1 MKISMNENRTVTGT
15 GAPVTPRQ
23 ILETRV
29 ESAPDSVAFQYI
41 KKKQTV
47 SVTCGQFW
55 REVNA
60 MGVFFYRHGLY
71 GKRIAVLG
79 ENSYEWILTWFAVVL
94 SGNVVVPLD
103 KDQRPEELA
112 ELLSRC
118 EAEALVCSGQY
129 YDVAETLHAAD
140 AVKRVLSMEDIPLIL
155 EHSSGLLDEC
165 GIETSGDTVCTIIF
179 TSGTTGEQ
187 KGVMLTRRNLA
198 SDAFNA
204 SRSLGVKGSSVL
216 TLPLHHTFG
225 FTVGVLAAYL
235 CGYPICISK
244 SLRTF
249 NKDLQS
255 FAPVNL
261 VLVPLYVET
270 MYKAVWK
277 TAREQGME
285 KKLRRM
291 IAYSSVAQIGYIY
304 LGIAVGT
311 EAGIAAAVFHM
322 IAHAL
327 AKSLLFL
334 TGDRLI
340 GASDGDAHFHEL
352 RGAAFRAPVCGAA
365 FTVGALSIVGVPLFA
380 GFASKLYLCR
390 ACLDMSNRWAVVGL
404 MVLAVSTALNAAY
417 FIITIVTLY
426 RTPTHEYTT
435 RMHHHWYST
444 AALAAIAVLLV
455 LVGLLA
461 PQLYGVIQAGI
472 GVLA

>member
-1 MKISMNENRTVTGT
+1 MSNFNHIPRTRM
-15 GAPVTPRQ
+15 AR
-23 ILETRV
+23 ILLACAIA
-29 ESAPDSVAFQYI
+29 SI
-41 KKKQTV
+41 L
-47 SVTCGQFW
+47 
-55 REVNA
+55 
-60 MGVFFYRHGLY
+60 MGS
-71 GKRIAVLG
+71 I
-79 ENSYEWILTWFAVVL
+79 
-94 SGNVVVPLD
+94 
-103 KDQRPEELA
+103 
-112 ELLSRC
+112 
-118 EAEALVCSGQY
+118 
-129 YDVAETLHAAD
+129 D
-140 AVKRVLSMEDIPLIL
+140 AI
-155 EHSSGLLDEC
+155 
-165 GIETSGDTVCTIIF
+165 
-179 TSGTTGEQ
+179 
-187 KGVMLTRRNLA
+187 
-198 SDAFNA
+198 
-204 SRSLGVKGSSVL
+204 
-216 TLPLHHTFG
+216 
-225 FTVGVLAAYL
+225 
-235 CGYPICISK
+235 
-244 SLRTF
+244 
-249 NKDLQS
+249 
-255 FAPVNL
+255 
-261 VLVPLYVET
+261 
-270 MYKAVWK
+270 
-277 TAREQGME
+277 ME

-404 MVLAVSTALNAAY
+404 MVPY

>member
-1 MKISMNENRTVTGT
+1 
-15 GAPVTPRQ
+15 
-23 ILETRV
+23 
-29 ESAPDSVAFQYI
+29 
-41 KKKQTV
+41 
-47 SVTCGQFW
+47 
-55 REVNA
+55 
-60 MGVFFYRHGLY
+60 
-71 GKRIAVLG
+71 
-79 ENSYEWILTWFAVVL
+79 
-94 SGNVVVPLD
+94 
-103 KDQRPEELA
+103 
-112 ELLSRC
+112 
-118 EAEALVCSGQY
+118 
-129 YDVAETLHAAD
+129 
-140 AVKRVLSMEDIPLIL
+140 
-155 EHSSGLLDEC
+155 
-165 GIETSGDTVCTIIF
+165 
-179 TSGTTGEQ
+179 
-187 KGVMLTRRNLA
+187 
-198 SDAFNA
+198 
-204 SRSLGVKGSSVL
+204 
-216 TLPLHHTFG
+216 
-225 FTVGVLAAYL
+225 
-235 CGYPICISK
+235 
-244 SLRTF
+244 
-249 NKDLQS
+249 
-255 FAPVNL
+255 
-261 VLVPLYVET
+261 
-270 MYKAVWK
+270 
-277 TAREQGME
+277 ME

>member
-1 MKISMNENRTVTGT
+1 
-15 GAPVTPRQ
+15 
-23 ILETRV
+23 
-29 ESAPDSVAFQYI
+29 
-41 KKKQTV
+41 
-47 SVTCGQFW
+47 
-55 REVNA
+55 
-60 MGVFFYRHGLY
+60 
-71 GKRIAVLG
+71 
-79 ENSYEWILTWFAVVL
+79 
-94 SGNVVVPLD
+94 
-103 KDQRPEELA
+103 
-112 ELLSRC
+112 
-118 EAEALVCSGQY
+118 
-129 YDVAETLHAAD
+129 
-140 AVKRVLSMEDIPLIL
+140 
-155 EHSSGLLDEC
+155 
-165 GIETSGDTVCTIIF
+165 
-179 TSGTTGEQ
+179 
-187 KGVMLTRRNLA
+187 
-198 SDAFNA
+198 
-204 SRSLGVKGSSVL
+204 
-216 TLPLHHTFG
+216 
-225 FTVGVLAAYL
+225 
-235 CGYPICISK
+235 
-244 SLRTF
+244 
-249 NKDLQS
+249 
-255 FAPVNL
+255 
-261 VLVPLYVET
+261 
-270 MYKAVWK
+270 
-277 TAREQGME
+277 
-285 KKLRRM
+285 M

-304 LGIAVGT
+304 LGIAVDT